1 VDVPA
6 DPRTGG
12 MTTVDDVAALGSR
25 AERMIA
31 ELAAISSEPDRLV
44 RLFLTPEHRRAAD
57 VVAAW
62 MKAAGLNLSEDA
74 LGTVRGHWCG
84 TGAGPRR
91 LLIGSHIDTV
101 VDAGRYDGIFGVVA
115 GILAVEHVARAGLPV
130 AVDVLAFGDEEGS
143 RFPST
148 LSSSAAA
155 AGCFDPAALKLA
167 DSRGVTFAD
176 ALQAYGKAPA
186 DIAAAA
192 YEPDAVAA
200 YVELHIEQGPVL
212 EAAGRPLGIV
222 TGIVGQYR
230 MRVEVTGQARH
241 AGTVPMKI
249 RHDALAATMEMGVRL
264 EALVREHEADRMV
277 GTIGR
282 IEAAPGASNVIPGR
296 VVFSLDLRSLTDGVR
311 HAALT
316 RFTAEA
322 EAIATARGVAV
333 AFEPLLDVPAT
344 ICAAPLQDVL
354 AAALADIGCA
364 PIRLPSG
371 AGHDAQTMAR
381 LCPVA
386 MLFVRCR
393 GGISHHPAE
402 YAGPADMGLAI
413 TALIRFIE
421 HFAVAR

>member
-1 VDVPA
+1 
-6 DPRTGG
+6 
-12 MTTVDDVAALGSR
+12 MLTVDEVAALGGR
-25 AERMIA
+25 AERMIV

-57 VVAAW
+57 MVADW
-62 MKAAGLNLSEDA
+62 MKSAGLNLLEDA
-74 LGTVRGHWCG
+74 LGTVRGHWSG
-84 TGAGPRR
+84 GGAGPRR

-115 GILAVEHVARAGLPV
+115 GILAVEHAARAGLPV

-167 DSRGVTFAD
+167 DAHGVTFAD
-176 ALQAYGKAPA
+176 ALKAYGKAGA

-192 YEPDAVAA
+192 YKPDAVAA

-212 EAAGRPLGIV
+212 EAAARPLGIV
-222 TGIVGQYR
+222 TGIVGQCR
-230 MRVEVTGQARH
+230 MRVEVTGQAGH
-241 AGTVPMKI
+241 AGTVPMKL
-249 RHDALAATMEMGVRL
+249 RHDALAAAMEMGLRL
-264 EALVREHEADRMV
+264 EALAREHEPDRMV

-282 IEAAPGASNVIPGR
+282 LEALPGATNVIPGR
-296 VVFSLDLRSLTDGVR
+296 VAFSLDLRSMTDSVR
-311 HAALT
+311 RAALK

-322 EAIATARGVAV
+322 QAIASARGAEV

-344 ICAAPLQDVL
+344 TCAAPLQDAF
-354 AAALADIGCA
+354 AASLADIGCA
-364 PIRLPSG
+364 PVRLPSG
-371 AGHDAQTMAR
+371 AGHDAQAMAR

-402 YAGPADMGLAI
+402 YASPADMGLAI
-413 TALIRFIE
+413 AALIRFIE
-421 HFAVAR
+421 RFAVAQ